1 MLVRETEGDGDVTER
16 GSGSGGGPLTVV
28 YYAPEYH
35 RNDGSRI
42 QARAVFAH
50 LAAQPEIARL
60 VLVPPEPPEPPGP
73 GDASSALGSRLRYAL
88 RALALRVFRAVPLG
102 IRVQPRLWLS
112 DLAYGRLARTI
123 REEHADAAVLTLAIN
138 FRFLKRLERDFPD
151 LTTCVMV
158 HSTLF
163 DECLE
168 GCPGEGFWRREEVA
182 QLATASSVMVV
193 ADHLKKY
200 LVSREP
206 SMAGR
211 VWVNP
216 NGTDPEVFR
225 PAGGDERAKVRRDLG
240 VPGGAFLVGYVGEMH
255 YWRRI
260 PEVVAEVARARR
272 EGLDRLFLVLI
283 GTGEDADSVRAAID
297 AEPELTGHVQW
308 SNQWIEHAL
317 VPPLMGAL
325 DAGLLSYPLPHSCHQ
340 KLFEYLACAVPVIG
354 PLGGV
359 PEGSLRSDSGA
370 FLFEEGSGS
379 FADRIRYVHDHEA
392 ECRAAALRGRERI
405 VREFTWEAT
414 ASRIAKRLVE
424 DGRDRTGGAA

>member
-1 MLVRETEGDGDVTER
+1 MSGS
-16 GSGSGGGPLTVV
+16 GSGSGGRPLTVV

-60 VLVPPEPPEPPGP
+60 VLVPPEPPKPPGP
-73 GDASSALGSRLRYAL
+73 ADAPPTLGSGLLAAL
-88 RALALRVFRAVPLG
+88 RALALRILRTIPLG

-138 FRFLKRLERDFPD
+138 FRFLKRLKRDFPD

-158 HSTLF
+158 HATLF
-163 DECLE
+163 DECLR
-168 GCPGEGFWRREEVA
+168 GCPGEGSWRREEVE

-193 ADHLKKY
+193 ADHLKEY

-206 SMAGR
+206 SMADR

-216 NGTDPEVFR
+216 NGTDPEVFK
-225 PAGGDERAKVRRDLG
+225 PIGDDERANVRRELG
-240 VPGGAFLVGYVGEMH
+240 VPEGAFLVGYVGEMH
-255 YWRRI
+255 GWRRI
-260 PEVVAEVARARR
+260 PEIVAEVARARR
-272 EGLDRLFLVLI
+272 EGLDRLFLALI
-283 GTGEDADSVRAAID
+283 GTGEDAAAVRAAID
-297 AEPELTGHVQW
+297 TEPSLAGRVNW
-308 SNQWIEHAL
+308 SNAWIDHTL

-359 PEGSLRSDSGA
+359 PKGILRSDSGA
-370 FLFEEGSGS
+370 FLFEEGLGT
-379 FADRIRYVHDHEA
+379 FTDRIRYVRDHEV

-405 VREFTWEAT
+405 VREFTWGAT

-424 DGRDRTGGAA
+424 DGRKRDGGAA

>member
-1 MLVRETEGDGDVTER
+1 MSGS
-16 GSGSGGGPLTVV
+16 GSGSGGRPLTVV

-50 LAAQPEIARL
+50 MAGQAEIGRL
-60 VLVPPEPPEPPGP
+60 VLVPPEPPGPSGPVDVPPT
-73 GDASSALGSRLRYAL
+73 LGSGMRSAL
-88 RALALRVFRAVPLG
+88 RALALRVFRSIPLR

-123 REEHADAAVLTLAIN
+123 REENADAAVLTLAIN
-138 FRFLKRLERDFPD
+138 FRFLKRLKRDFPN

-158 HSTLF
+158 HATLF
-163 DECLE
+163 DECLQ

-193 ADHLKKY
+193 ADHLRDY

-206 SMAGR
+206 SMADR

-216 NGTDPEVFR
+216 NGTDPEVFK
-225 PAGGDERAKVRRDLG
+225 PTGDRERAKVRRDLG
-240 VPGGAFLVGYVGEMH
+240 VPDGAFLVGYVGEMH

-260 PEVVAEVARARR
+260 PEIVAEVARARR
-272 EGLDRLFLVLI
+272 EGLDELFLAMI
-283 GTGEDADSVRAAID
+283 GTGEDAAAVRAAVD
-297 AEPELTGHVQW
+297 AEPDLAGRVSW
-308 SNQWIEHAL
+308 SNAWIDHAL

-325 DAGLLSYPLPHSCHQ
+325 DAALLSYPLPHSCHQ

-359 PEGSLRSDSGA
+359 PAGTLRSDSGA
-370 FLFEEGSGS
+370 FLFEEGAGS

-414 ASRIAKRLVE
+414 ASRVTKRLIE
-424 DGRDRTGGAA
+424 DARKRDGGAA

>member
-1 MLVRETEGDGDVTER
+1 MLVRETQGDGDVSENA
-16 GSGSGGGPLTVV
+16 SGSGGGPLTVV

-50 LAAQPEIARL
+50 LAVQPEIARL
-60 VLVPPEPPEPPGP
+60 VLVPPEPPEPPGSIDVP
-73 GDASSALGSRLRYAL
+73 PRLGSRLRSSL
-88 RALALRVFRAVPLG
+88 RALALRIFRTIPLG

-112 DLAYGRLARTI
+112 DLAYGRLAKTI
-123 REEHADAAVLTLAIN
+123 REEQADAAVLTLAIN
-138 FRFLKRLERDFPD
+138 FRFLKRLKRDFPD

-158 HSTLF
+158 HATLF
-163 DECLE
+163 DECLH
-168 GCPGEGFWRREEVA
+168 GCPGEGMWRREEVA

-193 ADHLKKY
+193 ADHLKEY

-206 SMAGR
+206 SMADR
-211 VWVNP
+211 AWVNP
-216 NGTDPEVFR
+216 NGTDPDVFK
-225 PAGGDERAKVRRDLG
+225 PEGDDERARVRRDLG
-240 VPGGAFLVGYVGEMH
+240 VPDDAFLVGYVGEMH

-260 PEVVAEVARARR
+260 PEIVAEVARAKR
-272 EGLDRLFLVLI
+272 EGLDRLFLALI
-283 GTGEDADSVRAAID
+283 GTGEDAAAVRAAID
-297 AEPELTGHVQW
+297 AKPSLAGRVCW
-308 SNQWIEHAL
+308 SNAWIEHAL

-359 PEGSLRSDSGA
+359 PEGTLRNDSGA
-370 FLFEEGSGS
+370 FLFEEGSGT
-379 FADRIRYVHDHEA
+379 FADRIRYVHDHET

-424 DGRDRTGGAA
+424 DGRNRDGGDA

>member
-1 MLVRETEGDGDVTER
+1 VSES
-16 GSGSGGGPLTVV
+16 GSGSRGGPLTVV

-73 GDASSALGSRLRYAL
+73 ADAPPMLGSRLRSAL
-88 RALALRVFRAVPLG
+88 RALALRIFRAVPLG

-112 DLAYGRLARTI
+112 DLAYGQLAKTI

-138 FRFLKRLERDFPD
+138 FRFLKRLKRDFPD

-158 HSTLF
+158 HATLF
-163 DECLE
+163 DECLQ
-168 GCPGEGFWRREEVA
+168 GCPGEGSWRREEVA

-193 ADHLKKY
+193 ADHLKEY
-200 LVSREP
+200 IVSREP
-206 SMAGR
+206 SMADR

-216 NGTDPEVFR
+216 NGTDPEVFK
-225 PAGGDERAKVRRDLG
+225 PVTDDVCAKVRRELG
-240 VPGGAFLVGYVGEMH
+240 VPEGAFLVGYVGEMH
-255 YWRRI
+255 CWRRI
-260 PEVVAEVARARR
+260 PEIVAEVARARR
-272 EGLDRLFLVLI
+272 EGLDELFLALI
-283 GTGEDADSVRAAID
+283 GTGEDAAAVRAAID
-297 AEPELTGHVQW
+297 TEPSLAGRVHW
-308 SNQWIEHAL
+308 SNAWIDHTL

-359 PEGSLRSDSGA
+359 PEGPLRSDSGS
-370 FLFEEGSGS
+370 FLFEEGWGS
-379 FADRIRYVHDHEA
+379 FADRIRYVHDHDA
-392 ECRAAALRGRERI
+392 ECRAAALRGRDLI

-424 DGRDRTGGAA
+424 DGCHRVGGAA